1 MTYASD
7 TFNGDG
13 STTEFTLTFDYIQRD
28 HVNVSRIDKTTK
40 VVTTLSVV
48 TSGQPTGDQY
58 IWETDTKIKV
68 GTAPVATDDL
78 LIVRDTPEN
87 AQIIV
92 WKDGSYIV
100 AEDLNTSDKQWLYNI
115 QELEDQIDLIDG
127 AIVGSA
133 VKQVTGTSPVQVDNT
148 DIQRPVVSVDAI
160 TKAEA
165 QADPTNPAWD
175 NDDKLASVGA
185 IDCIYK
191 QIVGDGTS
199 YPVYGGKGK
208 LGQIRIDNT
217 GATPKLFYWDANA
230 ATPAWVE
237 IQVDGPPGPPGP
249 VTPVD
254 VDPNTVTGPPG
265 SDAAVENTG
274 TNTNATFKFTIP
286 RGDQGIQGPPGPDGP
301 PGAGVDYKGPID
313 PTQPNSE
320 PSNPS
325 NGDFYVSTASGATT
339 WTGLTNVLDGT
350 RLIWNA
356 GANKWDAFTPV
367 GNTDLAWI
375 AAPDKG
381 TIFNSV
387 GTDATAP
394 LVDGTNAGL
403 MSPGQKGELDTA
415 LQPGDNI
422 SELNNDSGFITAS
435 EVPATGVTSVNGD
448 TGPAVVLDAAD
459 VGALPDTTSLNFVPL
474 GSWASIPALT

>member
-1 MTYASD
+1 MLQTYTYSGNDYASVAAGTT
-7 TFNGDG
+7 TFALTSTSGNAITYLQRAHIHVYLSTDSGASWTEQARPADWDFNAEGTSVVLKTGIQAGECVRVRRITPILNRFVDFADG
-13 STTEFTLTFDYIQRD
+13 SLLTAAQLDQGEDYSRYCDQELQD
-28 HVNVSRIDKTTK
+28 AVSEIDG
-40 VVTTLSVV
+40 SVV
-48 TSGQPTGDQY
+48 G
-58 IWETDTKIKV
+58 
-68 GTAPVATDDL
+68 
-78 LIVRDTPEN
+78 N
-87 AQIIV
+87 
-92 WKDGSYIV
+92 
-100 AEDLNTSDKQWLYNI
+100 
-115 QELEDQIDLIDG
+115 
-127 AIVGSA
+127 A
-133 VKQVTGTSPVQVDNT
+133 VKQVIGDEPIQVDASNL
-148 DIQRPVVSVDAI
+148 QAPVVSIDETDSTGDPNVLTSDTRVMSEKAI
-160 TKAEA
+160 DEA
-165 QADPTNPAWD
+165 FKQY
-175 NDDKLASVGA
+175 VGA
-185 IDCIYK
+185 LPASAK
-191 QIVGDGTS
+191 
-199 YPVYGGKGK
+199 K
-208 LGQIRIDNT
+208 LGQFRIDNT
-217 GATPKLFYWDANA
+217 GGTPALFYWEANA
-230 ATPAWVE
+230 STPAWVE
-237 IQVDGPPGPPGP
+237 IGTAGPPGPPGP

-274 TNTNATFKFTIP
+274 TNTDAKFKFTIP
-286 RGDQGIQGPPGPDGP
+286 RGEPGIQGPPGPDGP
-301 PGAGVDYKGPID
+301 PGSGVDYKGPID

-356 GANKWDAFTPV
+356 SASKWDAFTPV

-387 GTDATAP
+387 GTDATVP

-422 SELNNDSGFITAS
+422 SELNNDSGFITAA